1 MAVYLQCFNQG
12 NTNKMAEIIRKIEA
26 KKQDVY
32 TLNEVLN
39 MLIEQTTLSA
49 SIVCS
54 KNYKMK
60 QEQLSELFEEIC
72 VIFNFKRVIN
82 RTEILEKL
90 PFLKEQF
97 TAKTKVCFKPDEQF
111 YDDLIR
117 DIAVI
122 NSYAKEKTFS
132 PKTTRWLYE
141 LKNKGIKLLY
151 NNCRSKIT
159 DEWYEKRDDGENFIS
174 YQFTLGNGEEYT
186 FHQPLRNVVC
196 LYKTSVR
203 LNKVLANTKEFHI
216 ERTEFNERWDKNDY
230 YRLLHLISLKI
241 MLLENYY
248 NNSNIKEND

>member
-1 MAVYLQCFNQG
+1 MAG
-12 NTNKMAEIIRKIEA
+12 IIRKIET

-32 TLNEVLN
+32 TLNEMLN
-39 MLIEQTTLSA
+39 VLIEQTALST

-54 KNYKMK
+54 KNYKIK

-72 VIFNFKRVIN
+72 VIFNFKRIID
-82 RTEILEKL
+82 RTEILKKL

-97 TAKTKVCFKPDEQF
+97 TAKTKIRFKPDEQF

-122 NSYAKEKTFS
+122 NSYAKEKAFS
-132 PKTTRWLYE
+132 PKTNRWLYE
-141 LKNKGIKLLY
+141 LKNKCIKLLY
-151 NNCRSKIT
+151 NNCRGKIT
-159 DEWYEKRDDGENFIS
+159 DEWHEKRDDGENFIS
-174 YQFTLGNGEEYT
+174 YQFTLSNGEEYT
-186 FHQPLRNVVC
+186 FHQPLRNVKC
-196 LYKTSVR
+196 LYKTSPR
-203 LNKVLANTKEFHI
+203 LYKVLTNTKDFHI
-216 ERTEFNERWDKNDY
+216 ERNELNGGWNKNDY